1 MALWIPVE
9 PSGTGHTAA
18 SNASPASA
26 PPAGSAGLPPPLAQK
41 SSLPR
46 KRGIQLI
53 MAIPPGTSH
62 AKEIQH
68 EKQSNLTR
76 NSTKQ
81 SAFEH
86 VFLLRLGEEGLNTS
100 WVGISFR
107 CMLLNWNLWY
117 SRWTPVAGQQYCA
130 RNNDFSNSSWTPGPI
145 QARAVAQQNGRIWQD
160 SGSSSRSMANTSI
173 FTCPSE
179 LGDVGNMFL
188 RQPRPL

>member
-1 MALWIPVE
+1 MPQRRHKRQIWEAVSGAPFLKSRFTTFSYLIMSFGVAISSSHTPYTYIRIYQDHVFQSHPPSFRPTESWPCGSQWSPVD

-100 WVGISFR
+100 
-107 CMLLNWNLWY
+107 
-117 SRWTPVAGQQYCA
+117 
-130 RNNDFSNSSWTPGPI
+130 
-145 QARAVAQQNGRIWQD
+145 
-160 SGSSSRSMANTSI
+160 
-173 FTCPSE
+173 
-179 LGDVGNMFL
+179 
-188 RQPRPL
+188 